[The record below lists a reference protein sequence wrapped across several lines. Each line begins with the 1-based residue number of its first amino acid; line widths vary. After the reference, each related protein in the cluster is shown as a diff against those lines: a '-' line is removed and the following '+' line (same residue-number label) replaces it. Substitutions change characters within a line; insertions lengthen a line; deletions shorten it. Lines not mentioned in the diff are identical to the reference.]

1 MPWRRSV
8 DEPDQTLRMTRR
20 DVNSRSGSVYGGV
33 GQPDHG
39 LSFLEEALARAARSD
54 ERWYEAELHR
64 LRGEVLALV
73 PRREAEVEAA
83 LLRAITVARSREPG
97 CGSCA
102 RLRPSVTVGATRD
115 SLMKLGPSS
124 VLSTAGSLRGSI
136 RPF

>member
-1 MPWRRSV
+1 
-8 DEPDQTLRMTRR
+8 MTRR

-83 LLRAITVARSREPG
+83 LLRAITVAQEQG
-97 CGSCA
+97 A
-102 RLRPSVTVGATRD
+102 RMWELRAATTLSNCWRD
-115 SLMKLGPSS
+115 QGQLDEARALLGPIYGWF
-124 VLSTAGSLRGSI
+124 TEG
-136 RPF
+136 F